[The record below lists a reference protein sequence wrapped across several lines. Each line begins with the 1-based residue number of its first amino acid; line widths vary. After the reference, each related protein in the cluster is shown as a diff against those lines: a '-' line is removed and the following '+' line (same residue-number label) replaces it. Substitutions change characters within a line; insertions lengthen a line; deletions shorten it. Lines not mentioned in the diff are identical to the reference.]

1 MTDTQLLI
9 GIMQNDNRAWRY
21 ICRNFRSGFFSIL
34 GQSFLFGP
42 SAKADIEDIFQESL
56 MVLMKKVKNGDVTIN
71 RDGALFSYL
80 VQIGKLTACNVIR
93 KKRPLTPE
101 EVITIS
107 RNLHK
112 EDKDFEMTVTE
123 KQQTQNEFIDR
134 AFDSLP
140 DTCKTIFKN
149 FYWERKQFDEIAD
162 IIGYGS
168 EDSVK
173 TKKSKCMK
181 KFVDFAKKLLADDEF
196 AEDAVRDAVERAALR
211 GLINEERVYAETG
224 VTQAALDLEEDS
236 DKCDE

>member
-211 GLINEERVYAETG
+211 ELINEERVYAETG

>member
-9 GIMQNDNRAWRY
+9 GIMQNDYRAWRY
-21 ICRNFRSGFFSIL
+21 ICRNYRSGFFSIL
-34 GQSFLFGP
+34 GQSFSFGA
-42 SAKADIEDIFQESL
+42 SAKEDIEDIFQESL
-56 MVLMKKVKNGDVTIN
+56 MVLMKKVKTGGVTVS

-80 VQIGKLTACNVIR
+80 VQIGKLTACNAIR

-112 EDKDFEMTVTE
+112 EEKDFEMTVTE

-140 DTCKTIFKN
+140 DTCKTIFKK
-149 FYWERKQFDEIAD
+149 FYWERKPFDEIAN
-162 IIGYGS
+162 IIGFGS

-211 GLINEERVYAETG
+211 ELINEERVYAETG
-224 VTQAALDLEEDS
+224 VTQAALDMDEDS
-236 DKCDE
+236 DKDEE

>member
-1 MTDTQLLI
+1 
-9 GIMQNDNRAWRY
+9 MQNDNRAWRY
-21 ICRNFRSGFFSIL
+21 ICRNYRSGFFSIL
-34 GQSFLFGP
+34 GQSFSFGA
-42 SAKADIEDIFQESL
+42 SAKEDIEDIFQESL
-56 MVLMKKVKNGDVTIN
+56 MVLMKKVKTGGVTVS

-80 VQIGKLTACNVIR
+80 VQIGKLTACNAIR

-112 EDKDFEMTVTE
+112 EEKDFEMTVTE

-140 DTCKTIFKN
+140 DTCKTIFKK
-149 FYWERKQFDEIAD
+149 FYWERKPFDEIAN
-162 IIGYGS
+162 IIGFGS

-211 GLINEERVYAETG
+211 ELINEERVYAETG
-224 VTQAALDLEEDS
+224 VTQAALDMDEDS
-236 DKCDE
+236 DKDEE

>member
-1 MTDTQLLI
+1 MTDTHLLI
-9 GIMQNDNRAWRY
+9 GIMQNDDRAWRY
-21 ICRNFRSGFFSIL
+21 ICRNYRSGFFSIL
-34 GQSFLFGP
+34 GQSFSFGT
-42 SAKADIEDIFQESL
+42 SAKEDIEDIFQESL
-56 MVLMKKVKNGDVTIN
+56 MVLMKKVKNGNVTIS

-93 KKRPLTPE
+93 KKRSLTPE

-107 RNLHK
+107 RNLHN
-112 EDKDFEMTVTE
+112 EEKDFEMTVTE
-123 KQQTQNEFIDR
+123 KQQMQNEFLDR

-140 DTCKTIFKN
+140 DTCKTIFKK
-149 FYWERKQFDEIAD
+149 FYWERKPFDEIAD
-162 IIGYGS
+162 IIGFGS

-211 GLINEERVYAETG
+211 ELINEEREFAETG
-224 VTQAALDLEEDS
+224 VTLAALDLDEDS
-236 DKCDE
+236 DKDNE

>member
-1 MTDTQLLI
+1 
-9 GIMQNDNRAWRY
+9 MQNDNRAWRY
-21 ICRNFRSGFFSIL
+21 ICRNYRSGFFSIL
-34 GQSFLFGP
+34 GQSFSFG
-42 SAKADIEDIFQESL
+42 STAKADIEDIFQESL
-56 MVLMKKVKNGDVTIN
+56 MVLMKKVKTGGVTVS

-80 VQIGKLTACNVIR
+80 VQIGKLTACNAIR

-112 EDKDFEMTVTE
+112 EEKDFEMTVTE

-140 DTCKTIFKN
+140 DTCKTIFKK
-149 FYWERKQFDEIAD
+149 FYWERKPFDEIAN
-162 IIGYGS
+162 IIGFGS

-173 TKKSKCMK
+173 TKKSRCMK

-211 GLINEERVYAETG
+211 ELINEERVYAETG
-224 VTQAALDLEEDS
+224 VTQAALDMDEDS
-236 DKCDE
+236 DKDEE

>member
-1 MTDTQLLI
+1 
-9 GIMQNDNRAWRY
+9 MQNDDRAWRY
-21 ICRNFRSGFFSIL
+21 ICRNYRSGFFSIL
-34 GQSFLFGP
+34 GQSFSFGT
-42 SAKADIEDIFQESL
+42 SAKEDIEDIFQESL
-56 MVLMKKVKNGDVTIN
+56 MVLMKKVKNGNVTIS

-93 KKRPLTPE
+93 KKRSLTPE

-107 RNLHK
+107 RNLHN
-112 EDKDFEMTVTE
+112 EEKDFEMTVTE
-123 KQQTQNEFIDR
+123 KQQMQNEFLDR

-140 DTCKTIFKN
+140 DTCKTIFKK
-149 FYWERKQFDEIAD
+149 FYWERKPFDEIAD
-162 IIGYGS
+162 IIGFGS

-211 GLINEERVYAETG
+211 ELINEEREFAETG
-224 VTQAALDLEEDS
+224 VTLAALDLDEDS
-236 DKCDE
+236 DKDNE

>member
-1 MTDTQLLI
+1 MTDTQLLV

-21 ICRNFRSGFFSIL
+21 ICRNYRSGFFSIL
-34 GQSFLFGP
+34 GQSFSFGA
-42 SAKADIEDIFQESL
+42 SAKEDIEDIFQESL
-56 MVLMKKVKNGDVTIN
+56 MVLMKKVKTGGVTVS
-71 RDGALFSYL
+71 REGALFSYL

-93 KKRPLTPE
+93 KKRPLTSE

-112 EDKDFEMTVTE
+112 EEKDFEMTETE

-211 GLINEERVYAETG
+211 ELINEERVYAETG
-224 VTQAALDLEEDS
+224 VTQAALDLDEDP
-236 DKCDE
+236 DKDKE

>member
-1 MTDTQLLI
+1 
-9 GIMQNDNRAWRY
+9 MQNDNRAWRY

-211 GLINEERVYAETG
+211 ELINEERVYAETG